1 MCDVMPMMIE
11 LLEITPDAETA
22 IARAAAVCYDSDTSD
37 DACQRRVRH
46 LMRMRHLSTLRFAS
60 ATFRVAGIS
69 RVTSHQ
75 LVRHP
80 HLSYLQRSQRY
91 VAEGDSRCV
100 TPESWPV
107 ELLPAY
113 YDLQQQAIELY
124 KQAVQMGAKKGDA
137 RYCLLQGTETEMVVS
152 GNFQAWHD
160 FLSRRIDKAAQ
171 WEIREVADGIRV
183 ELVRHAPNVFGGM

>member
-1 MCDVMPMMIE
+1 MIVE
-11 LLEITPDAETA
+11 LLDHTANPEET

-60 ATFRVAGIS
+60 ATFRIAGIS

-124 KQAVQMGAKKGDA
+124 QQAVKMGAKKGDA

-160 FLSRRIDKAAQ
+160 FLSRRLDKAAQ